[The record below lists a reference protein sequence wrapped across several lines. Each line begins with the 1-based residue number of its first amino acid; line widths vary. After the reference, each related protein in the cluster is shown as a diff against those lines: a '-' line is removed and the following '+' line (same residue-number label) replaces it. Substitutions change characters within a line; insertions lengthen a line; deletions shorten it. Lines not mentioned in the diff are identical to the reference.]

1 MRRVLFAVA
10 GLAAGTTLLV
20 VLKTGPAATPVAGA
34 ARTEA
39 TGRPAAAPTAAA
51 PGPAR
56 ATGAAPTGAAT
67 DPGRSGTGPS
77 AGSRPTRPRATAHAP
92 APGRSSAAPKAPT
105 GPRTL
110 YGSVVKAPGY
120 GNVQVQITVSGRTVT
135 AVKAIE
141 LPFDTPTS
149 EQKSASVRQRYET
162 KGEALAY
169 ATGRSARL
177 DAVSGATETSA
188 AYRGSLQSALD
199 QR

>member
-20 VLKTGPAATPVAGA
+20 VLKTGPEVTPVARLATPATAVGTPAPAGTAGA
-34 ARTEA
+34 DPS
-39 TGRPAAAPTAAA
+39 GPAPTA
-51 PGPAR
+51 
-56 ATGAAPTGAAT
+56 TH
-67 DPGRSGTGPS
+67 
-77 AGSRPTRPRATAHAP
+77 SRPASEDSGSAKPRTTQRTPTAP
-92 APGRSSAAPKAPT
+92 RTSAAPKPAT

-120 GNVQVQITVSGRTVT
+120 GNVQVQITVSGGAVT
-135 AVKAIE
+135 AVEAIE

-149 EQKSASVRQRYET
+149 EQKSASVRARYET

-177 DAVSGATETSA
+177 DTVSGATATST
-188 AYRGSLQSALD
+188 AYRTSLQAALD